1 MASTNSRLEEYIAEE
16 IRKYR
21 GVMVPVKASVLERS
35 LIRKVRP
42 EQLHPN
48 PYDEF
53 CDPAIGP
60 NHQIISKY
68 VQMISRHGSLQPDP
82 NDDPII
88 VEKVYPDGYLILNGH
103 HRWAA
108 AIKTGFRMVPIQI
121 VNLTQETDIEE
132 MIRKSR
138 HDKRVT
144 LDLEEVIFC
153 MSEGEEAEKP
163 LGFPYNRMFKERI
176 RRGVP
181 ALLHYLGQQGYD
193 IWIYTSGY
201 YSHDYLSDYF
211 KRYTVKIDGL
221 ITGAGRKGPEDR
233 PSLVDHII
241 SSHYQETLHIDR
253 SLVLRTWR
261 KSKDFRE
268 YPIPEGQRCS
278 SAVLKIVEDME

>member
-1 MASTNSRLEEYIAEE
+1 MASTNSKLEEYIAEE

-60 NHQIISKY
+60 NNQIISKY
-68 VQMISRHGSLQPDP
+68 VQMIARHGSLQPDP

-132 MIRKSR
+132 MIRK
-138 HDKRVT
+138 
-144 LDLEEVIFC
+144 
-153 MSEGEEAEKP
+153 
-163 LGFPYNRMFKERI
+163 
-176 RRGVP
+176 
-181 ALLHYLGQQGYD
+181 
-193 IWIYTSGY
+193 
-201 YSHDYLSDYF
+201 
-211 KRYTVKIDGL
+211 
-221 ITGAGRKGPEDR
+221 
-233 PSLVDHII
+233 
-241 SSHYQETLHIDR
+241 
-253 SLVLRTWR
+253 
-261 KSKDFRE
+261 
-268 YPIPEGQRCS
+268 
-278 SAVLKIVEDME
+278 